1 MLTCTWWTCSIE
13 KSLLK
18 QALNIGMDEGWNNRL
33 PLPGG
38 EPPPCRALS
47 RESSV
52 PFEAWFTE
60 SRKTR
65 NFYSTLQRDAESNR
79 QQDNYWCE
87 IDLFTIVFGYLW
99 RSLKWG
105 PAEWSQPEELPS
117 FWASAQPAA
126 PGRPP
131 VEHPVLWNGQAT
143 GQGSPSVSA

>member
-52 PFEAWFTE
+52 PFETWFAE
-60 SRKTR
+60 SRKK
-65 NFYSTLQRDAESNR
+65 Q
-79 QQDNYWCE
+79 
-87 IDLFTIVFGYLW
+87 I
-99 RSLKWG
+99 
-105 PAEWSQPEELPS
+105 
-117 FWASAQPAA
+117 
-126 PGRPP
+126 
-131 VEHPVLWNGQAT
+131 
-143 GQGSPSVSA
+143 